1 MYYQVND
8 VRLWVESE
16 GNNHPALIFLHFWGG
31 SSRTWKQVSDLL
43 KKDYRCIRMDLRGW
57 GESDKPQTGYDIQSL
72 ANDVL
77 GLVSQL
83 QLDNYILVGHS
94 MGGKI
99 AQAIA
104 AKMPAGLKKL
114 ILVAPSPAVSTI
126 LPAKMV
132 TGMENAYTSLDNI
145 NQTID
150 YVFNASDLPPAVRQT
165 VVEDMQR
172 HNTASRLGW
181 PAAALTEDVSA
192 GLSSVNIPTLVI
204 AGENDIVDS
213 PARLQADL
221 VTIIPDAGMV
231 IIPRVGHLI
240 MVQQPEKVAELIH
253 DFSRS
258 EQVAMSLPGYLA

>member
-8 VRLWVESE
+8 VRLLVESE

-72 ANDVL
+72 ADDVS
-77 GLVSQL
+77 GLISQL
-83 QLDNYILVGHS
+83 QLNNYILVGHS

-104 AKMPAGLKKL
+104 AKKPAGLKKL

-126 LPAKMV
+126 LPAEMV
-132 TGMENAYTSLDNI
+132 LGMENAYTSLDNI

-150 YVFNASDLPPAVRQT
+150 HVFNAPDLTPTVRQT
-165 VVEDMQR
+165 IVEDMQR

-192 GLSSVNIPTLVI
+192 GLSSIYIPTLII

-213 PARLQADL
+213 PSRLQAEL
-221 VTIIPDAGMV
+221 VAIIPGSRMV
-231 IIPRVGHLI
+231 VIPRVGHLI

-253 DFSRS
+253 DFCRS
-258 EQVAMSLPGYLA
+258 EQAAMPFSGHVA